1 MSVFAVGIF
10 LCVGAIGNIAGGDS
24 THALSSTG
32 IAIQEI
38 NITVAA
44 PTQPNAPSP
53 PGTGYNSPIFT
64 FPFIVPTILA
74 GVAITGLIVFTT
86 LRRKTFSRKYNR
98 YKVRMTSFTII
109 AIIAV
114 GIGITTLF
122 GSTKLVG
129 INPDDPIITID
140 PAVINKTFVQGEA
153 TTATVD
159 FNTVISLSS
168 DIRSFEMFAISD
180 NTTNG
185 ISLALVGGDLASQES
200 IPTANTSTAP
210 IIIQNSSNN
219 AQGNVIADYTLT
231 IAVSDTVP
239 VGEYAIFITYTAI
252 AQSRLVE
259 VPSCDDLI
267 ASGNMGGTSTWSI
280 CDGGIMIISGGTA
293 NNNTGNL
300 NHNRVP
306 EIYRPL
312 VGRAVF
318 ADVVTVGNS
327 SQDMFNGFA
336 NLTRIDN
343 LSLLD
348 TSTAVHMRSMFANT
362 PNLVELDLTTFDT
375 SNVANFHNMFLNS
388 GITYL
393 DVSGWNTS
401 SATNVNS
408 MFRDAQN
415 LTALNTGSWTFAGTP
430 DGTVNGVIDMAR
442 MFEGTHSLT
451 TIGDVSG
458 WVTSSVTRYYNMF
471 LHARSLTSLPGI
483 NSWDTSSAIRMQSM
497 FSNTWA
503 LTELDL
509 SSWQINNVTDFSNT
523 FRDNGLVRLNLS
535 GWNPNNTVNMANMF
549 ANTVLRF
556 ALREL
561 TLGSNWQQGLNN
573 TNLMA
578 PPNNTEFTG
587 AWVNVGSGTIQNP
600 EANFHF
606 TTGNL
611 LINTGPH
618 SSGPHT
624 WVWEPRNP

>member
-1 MSVFAVGIF
+1 MGVL
-10 LCVGAIGNIAGGDS
+10 LCVGVISSITGGDS

-32 IAIQEI
+32 TATQEI
-38 NITVAA
+38 NITVAV

-53 PGTGYNSPIFT
+53 PSTGYISPIFT
-64 FPFIVPTILA
+64 SPLVIATILA
-74 GVAITGLIVFTT
+74 GVVITGFIIFNMLK
-86 LRRKTFSRKYNR
+86 RKTFFRKHNS
-98 YKVRMTSFTII
+98 YKVRMTGFTIV

-114 GIGITTLF
+114 GIGVATLL
-122 GSTKLVG
+122 GTTKLVG
-129 INPDDPIITID
+129 INPDDPVITID

-153 TTATVD
+153 TTTTVD
-159 FNTVISLSS
+159 FSTTVSLGS
-168 DIRSFEMFAISD
+168 DILSFEMFAMSD

-185 ISLALVGGDLASQES
+185 ISLALIGGDLTNQEN
-200 IPTANTSTAP
+200 IPAAGTSATP
-210 IIIQNSSNN
+210 IIIQSSSNN
-219 AQGNVIADYTLT
+219 AQGSVIADYKLT
-231 IAVSDTVP
+231 IGVSGAVP
-239 VGEYAIFITYTAI
+239 AGEYTILITYTAT
-252 AQSRLVE
+252 AQSILVG
-259 VPSCDDLI
+259 VPPCDDLI
-267 ASGNMGGTSTWSI
+267 ASGSMGGTSTWSI
-280 CDGGIMIISGGTA
+280 CDDGVMIISGGTA

-300 NHNRVP
+300 NQNRVP

-312 VGRAVF
+312 VNRVVF
-318 ADVVTVGNS
+318 AGAVTVGNS
-327 SQDMFNGFA
+327 AQDMFNGFA

-362 PNLVELDLTTFDT
+362 PDLVELDLTTFDT

-388 GITYL
+388 GIIYL
-393 DVSGWNTS
+393 DVSGWDTS

-408 MFRDAQN
+408 MFRDARN
-415 LTALNTGSWTFAGTP
+415 LTSLDTSSWTFAGIP
-430 DGTVNGVIDMAR
+430 DGTINGVIDMAR

-458 WVTSSVTRYYNMF
+458 WVTSGVTRYYNMF
-471 LHARSLTSLPGI
+471 LHARSLISLPGI
-483 NSWDTSSAIRMQSM
+483 NNWDTSSAIRMQSM

-509 SSWQINNVTDFSNT
+509 SNWQINNVTDFANT
-523 FRDNGLVRLNLS
+523 FRDNGLVRLNLT
-535 GWNPNNTVNMANMF
+535 GWSPSSTVNMANMF
-549 ANTVLRF
+549 ANTALRF

-561 TLGSNWQQGLNN
+561 TLGSGWQQGLNN

-587 AWVNVGSGTIQNP
+587 AWVDVGGGTIQNP